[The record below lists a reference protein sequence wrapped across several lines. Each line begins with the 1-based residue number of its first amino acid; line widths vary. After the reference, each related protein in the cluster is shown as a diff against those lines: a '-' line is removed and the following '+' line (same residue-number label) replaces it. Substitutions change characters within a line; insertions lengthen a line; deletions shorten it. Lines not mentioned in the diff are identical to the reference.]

1 MARMLSGHW
10 PSLDLLASA
19 LTTVLRD
26 IEASIK
32 AELKK

>member
-1 MARMLSGHW
+1 MLSGHW

-19 LTTVLRD
+19 LTPVLRD